1 MLIFRCRALDVDY
14 SFCSILLN
22 RDLNR
27 GCLGCMFSLRFS
39 GNKCLINLRRQ
50 FRVPKRFYEICNLF
64 ILCLKLPFQKCVTF
78 VLGFSFTITCSL
90 TSVFVLV
97 NGIVCNRS
105 NGLMIKYLIACLM
118 N

>member
-1 MLIFRCRALDVDY
+1 
-14 SFCSILLN
+14 
-22 RDLNR
+22 
-27 GCLGCMFSLRFS
+27 MFSLRFS
-39 GNKCLINLRRQ
+39 GNKCLINLQRQ
-50 FRVPKRFYEICNLF
+50 FCVPKRFLRDLQSFHFVFKITISKMRNICSRFLLYYNL
-64 ILCLKLPFQKCVTF
+64 LVNRL
-78 VLGFSFTITCSL
+78 L